1 FGWLEA
7 EVIDR
12 PSPIPL
18 EGALASGESIKNSVL
33 QGQTHLGIELRC
45 HHKDGTALDAVCSAA
60 PLRDTAGSINGLVI
74 VIVDITLQ
82 KKQAEDLR
90 LLQSVVVNTNDA
102 VIITEAEPFDEP
114 GPCILYVN
122 AAFTQI
128 TGYQAEE
135 VLGKTPRILQGP
147 KTDRAELD
155 RLRTALSQ
163 WQPVT
168 IEVINY
174 RKDGSEF
181 WNEFSLVPV
190 ANDEGWYT
198 HWIAVQRDTTRRKRL
213 DEVRL
218 ALEREKELS
227 ALKTRFFSMASHEFR
242 TPLSTALAA
251 AQVLENSQ
259 SAWADTAK
267 RLRNLHRIQDSV
279 RNTVQLLDD
288 ILTINRAESGNLAF
302 TPKPLALALYC
313 EHFVEEMKLSASE
326 QHTLT
331 FGTQGR
337 AYTISLDEK
346 LMRSILSNLLSNA
359 IKYSPDGGVVALTL
373 VFAPEGVEIWV

>member
-1 FGWLEA
+1 
-7 EVIDR
+7 
-12 PSPIPL
+12 
-18 EGALASGESIKNSVL
+18 
-33 QGQTHLGIELRC
+33 
-45 HHKDGTALDAVCSAA
+45 
-60 PLRDTAGSINGLVI
+60 
-74 VIVDITLQ
+74 
-82 KKQAEDLR
+82 
-90 LLQSVVVNTNDA
+90 
-102 VIITEAEPFDEP
+102 
-114 GPCILYVN
+114 
-122 AAFTQI
+122 
-128 TGYQAEE
+128 
-135 VLGKTPRILQGP
+135 
-147 KTDRAELD
+147 
-155 RLRTALSQ
+155 
-163 WQPVT
+163 
-168 IEVINY
+168 
-174 RKDGSEF
+174 
-181 WNEFSLVPV
+181 
-190 ANDEGWYT
+190 
-198 HWIAVQRDTTRRKRL
+198 
-213 DEVRL
+213 
-218 ALEREKELS
+218 ELS

-373 VFAPEGVEIWV
+373 VFAPEGVEIWVKDQGIGIPLADQKRLFEPFQRGKNVRNVSGTGLGLMVVKKCVELHQGEIVINSEVGVGTTCIVKLPVPLK